1 MTLDIK
7 VTFIPKRVVEDA
19 DPYEFAIDH
28 GNASFWSSCEAFLE
42 KRLFYFLLF
51 LLILLFRTLIVN
63 YLHMLG
69 GNKSNVILLSP
80 VNAALK
86 ND

>member
-1 MTLDIK
+1 MLQNRQSLAIWRKFMRTLLKPSDRFAPLFQK
-7 VTFIPKRVVEDA
+7 REPKR
-19 DPYEFAIDH
+19 
-28 GNASFWSSCEAFLE
+28 LE
-42 KRLFYFLLF
+42 RFVFTYFLF
-51 LLILLFRTLIVN
+51 LLILLFRALVVDN
-63 YLHMLG
+63 LHFLS